1 MGIGKKLGFKIR
13 HSGWRL
19 EKNNVIKVN
28 KYFKPIKIGFA
39 LFESGHVVE
48 SPSSFNLMAITTIHI
63 LLLLITTSI
72 LNISDFRTNSTYT
85 YCEVKTVIELTC
97 IF

>member
-48 SPSSFNLMAITTIHI
+48 SPSSFNLMAITTIYYY
-63 LLLLITTSI
+63 
-72 LNISDFRTNSTYT
+72 F
-85 YCEVKTVIELTC
+85 
-97 IF
+97 